1 MLKNVVFLMMSV
13 LLCLFACACAGGD
26 EECAY
31 VRIRVLD
38 AFTEQPICGAKVV
51 FAETEEF
58 SYTDASGSTQLM
70 RVPFLLDPQYEALL
84 PSGKG
89 RITLIAYSG
98 GYLPYVLSYMRVSPG
113 EVRDDITLYMF
124 KDDGSIPVFSIIE
137 GPDEDWAAGLAEKF
151 SGCGN

>member
-1 MLKNVVFLMMSV
+1 MSA
-13 LLCLFACACAGGD
+13 LLCLCVCSCTGGD

-31 VRIRVLD
+31 VRVRVLD
-38 AFTEQPICGAKVV
+38 ALTEQPVREARVV

-58 SYTDASGSTQLM
+58 SYTDASGNTRLM
-70 RVPFLLDPQYEALL
+70 RVPFLPDPQYEALL

-89 RITLIAYSG
+89 RVTLIAYG
-98 GYLPYVLSYMRVSPG
+98 EGYLPYVLSYLRVSPG

-124 KDDGSIPVFSIIE
+124 RDDGSIPVFSIIE
-137 GPDEDWAAGLAEKF
+137 GPDEDWAAALAEKF